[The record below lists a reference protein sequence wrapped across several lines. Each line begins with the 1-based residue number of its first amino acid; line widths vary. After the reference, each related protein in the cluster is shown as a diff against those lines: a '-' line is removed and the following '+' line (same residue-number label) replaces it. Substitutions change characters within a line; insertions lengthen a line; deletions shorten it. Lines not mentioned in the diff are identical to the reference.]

1 MNIYARYFDQDILV
15 HSIDELIDFLSS
27 IPDIQVTQD
36 LVDDISNYL
45 EGDMPY
51 PKRYKIRP
59 RVYFILIKTTA
70 DTLEEFKANKKQNTT
85 PSAENEVPNKKE
97 IRTNLLLEEKLG
109 WYKGTITFKR
119 VILIPG
125 TNKFQYQDTTFT
137 ALAKAESGQECYNRI
152 IDHLKNRQ
160 DVDLRSQFPSAKGNN
175 FEFKYIAPLTENL
188 QNTESADNVEVVVA
202 AAPAT
207 AENAPLKSQE

>member
-15 HSIDELIDFLSS
+15 HNIDELIDFLSS
-27 IPDIQVTQD
+27 IPDIQVTQE

-70 DTLEEFKANKKQNTT
+70 DSLEEFKANKKQNAA
-85 PSAENEVPNKKE
+85 PAADNETPNKKE
-97 IRTNLLLEEKLG
+97 VRTNLLIAENPG

-125 TNKFQYQDTTFT
+125 TSKFQYQDTTFC
-137 ALAKAESGQECYNRI
+137 ALLKANSGQDCYNRI

-175 FEFKYIAPLTENL
+175 FEFKFITSFDATE
-188 QNTESADNVEVVVA
+188 ESGTTPSNDMEDMSFSTPVEEEA
-202 AAPAT
+202 NN
-207 AENAPLKSQE
+207 EN

>member
-36 LVDDISNYL
+36 LVEDITDYL

-70 DTLEEFKANKKQNTT
+70 NSLEEFKANKKQN
-85 PSAENEVPNKKE
+85 SAAAAENEAPNKKE
-97 IRTNLLLEEKLG
+97 VRTNLLLEVIPG

-125 TNKFQYQDTTFT
+125 TNKFQYQDTTFS
-137 ALAKAESGQECYNRI
+137 ALAKAESGQDCYNRI

-175 FEFKYIAPLTENL
+175 YEFKLIQPFTGAEEE
-188 QNTESADNVEVVVA
+188 NTESAENVKDMAFSE
-202 AAPAT
+202 T
-207 AENAPLKSQE
+207 ANA

>member
-1 MNIYARYFDQDILV
+1 
-15 HSIDELIDFLSS
+15 
-27 IPDIQVTQD
+27 
-36 LVDDISNYL
+36 
-45 EGDMPY
+45 MPY

-70 DTLEEFKANKKQNTT
+70 NNLEEFKANKKQAAA
-85 PSAENEVPNKKE
+85 PSADSETPNKKE
-97 IRTNLLLEEKLG
+97 VRTSLLVEERAG

-125 TNKFQYQDTTFT
+125 TNKFQYQDTTFS
-137 ALAKAESGQECYNRI
+137 ALVKAMSGQDCYNRI

-175 FEFKYIAPLTENL
+175 FEFVYITSFNENGAATQQSTEDVK
-188 QNTESADNVEVVVA
+188 EAEFA
-202 AAPAT
+202 AAEA
-207 AENAPLKSQE
+207 

>member
-15 HSIDELIDFLSS
+15 HNIDELIDFLSS
-27 IPDIQVTQD
+27 IPDIQVTQE
-36 LVDDISNYL
+36 LVEDISNYL

-70 DTLEEFKANKKQNTT
+70 DTLEEFKANKKQAAA
-85 PSAENEVPNKKE
+85 PSVENEVPNKKE
-97 IRTNLLLEEKLG
+97 IRTNLLMESHPG

-125 TNKFQYQDTTFT
+125 TNKFQYQDTTFS
-137 ALAKAESGQECYNRI
+137 ALVKAENGQECYNRI

-175 FEFKYIAPLTENL
+175 FEFKYITSFSETQSSSDDSQSKTKENVPA
-188 QNTESADNVEVVVA
+188 EAVDNA
-202 AAPAT
+202 
-207 AENAPLKSQE
+207 